1 MSSDDCL
8 TEAIA
13 NARKS
18 GNLGVKLILTI
29 MKEESKSIKID
40 QKTLAMVGG
49 VALAIGIGAIAFLK
63 PRA

>member
-1 MSSDDCL
+1 M
-8 TEAIA
+8 
-13 NARKS
+13 
-18 GNLGVKLILTI
+18 KLILTI